1 MVSVKILGTGC
12 KKCQTLEAKV
22 RDLVAVNNIDAA
34 VEKVTDIQEMV
45 NYGIMMTP
53 GLIINEKVKSF
64 GIIPKDDQL
73 INWLNGGLNEI
84 HINYRII
91 S

>member
-1 MVSVKILGTGC
+1 MISVKILGTGC

-22 RDLVAVNNIDAA
+22 RDLVAANNIDAA

-45 NYGIMMTP
+45 RYGIMMTP

-73 INWLNGGLNEI
+73 INWLKEV
-84 HINYRII
+84 
-91 S
+91 